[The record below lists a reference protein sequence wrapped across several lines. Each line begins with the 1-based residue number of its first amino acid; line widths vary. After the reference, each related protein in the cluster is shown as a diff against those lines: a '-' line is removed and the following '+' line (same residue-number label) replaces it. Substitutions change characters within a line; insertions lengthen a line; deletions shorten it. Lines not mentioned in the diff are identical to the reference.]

1 MRHKSNLRAVLMMLL
16 EYFKGPRTVSET
28 KSAENALGS
37 LQGYSVRGYQIT
49 IFCQRKEYFVH
60 YHKRYIPN
68 TRRTTYRVFS
78 AVSNDAPAALK
89 KACELDVDLPNFIS
103 WSNFDNEIRRA
114 AVHAYLDL
122 LDKHLTNA
130 NLA

>member
-16 EYFKGPRTVSET
+16 EYFKGPRTVTET

-37 LQGYSVRGYQIT
+37 LQGYSVRGYKIT
-49 IFCQRKEYFVH
+49 IFCQRKEYLVQ
-60 YHKRYIPN
+60 YHKRFIPN

-78 AVSNDAPAALK
+78 AVTNDAPEALK

-103 WSNFDNEIRRA
+103 AGNFDNEIRRA
-114 AVHAYLDL
+114 VVHAYLDL
-122 LDKHLTNA
+122 LDKQLTSA
-130 NLA
+130 STA